1 MDWQSQ
7 SVHYFQ
13 MDTNEEINDLRN
25 KLAEE
30 IKALRS
36 EMGLSQEALALSA
49 NVDRSYVSQLERGIG
64 NPTLIILKRISDALG
79 AKVCLSLIKKDIRL

>member
-1 MDWQSQ
+1 
-7 SVHYFQ
+7 

-64 NPTLIILKRISDALG
+64 NPTLTILKRISDALG
-79 AKVCLSLIKKDIRL
+79 AKVCLSLTKKDLRL